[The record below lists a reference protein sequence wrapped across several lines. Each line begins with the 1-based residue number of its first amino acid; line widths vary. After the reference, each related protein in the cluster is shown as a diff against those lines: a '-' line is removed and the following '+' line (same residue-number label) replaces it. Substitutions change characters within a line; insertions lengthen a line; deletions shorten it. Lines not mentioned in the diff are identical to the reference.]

1 MSLAAV
7 PPAPTD
13 LAWRVIGLVNLYR
26 LLVPPCLYALYAI
39 FGPEASLGSTH
50 PELFLWT
57 CVVYFT
63 AGLAVVTARNLV
75 HAALALIAAFFGVAI
90 LFVLLQAG
98 FLATVQVVLYIGA
111 IAILIIFAIMLTR
124 RVMQDTGPQ
133 TNEQWWLSALLALAL
148 FVALWVVLQQV
159 PVLQNV
165 TAGPAISPD
174 YLKQL
179 GAGFVDPNQYL
190 LPFELA
196 SVLLLVALVGSIVI
210 AGEKQ

>member
-1 MSLAAV
+1 VVEAGRRMQPRHPLE
-7 PPAPTD
+7 PGAPMGAMVD
-13 LAWRVIGLVNLYR
+13 QVQMERV
-26 LLVPPCLYALYAI
+26 
-39 FGPEASLGSTH
+39 LG
-50 PELFLWT
+50 FI
-57 CVVYFT
+57 
-63 AGLAVVTARNLV
+63 ARGQEEG
-75 HAALALIAAFFGVAI
+75 AKLALG
-90 LFVLLQAG
+90 G
-98 FLATVQVVLYIGA
+98 S
-111 IAILIIFAIMLTR
+111 

-133 TNEQWWLSALLALAL
+133 TNEQWWLGALLALAL
-148 FVALWVVLQQV
+148 FVALWVVLPQV

-165 TAGPAISPD
+165 TTGPAISPD

>member
-1 MSLAAV
+1 MTIDQIIFLLTAAV
-7 PPAPTD
+7 TLGA
-13 LAWRVIGLVNLYR
+13 ALV
-26 LLVPPCLYALYAI
+26 
-39 FGPEASLGSTH
+39 
-50 PELFLWT
+50 
-57 CVVYFT
+57 
-63 AGLAVVTARNLV
+63 VVTARNLV
-75 HAALALIAAFFGVAI
+75 HAALALIATFFGVAI

-124 RVMQDTGPQ
+124 RVMQDSGPQ
-133 TNEQWWLSALLALAL
+133 TNQQWWLSALLALAL
-148 FVALWVVLQQV
+148 FAALWVVLQQV
-159 PVLQNV
+159 PALQNV
-165 TAGPAISPD
+165 TSRPIATDS
-174 YLKQL
+174 LKQL